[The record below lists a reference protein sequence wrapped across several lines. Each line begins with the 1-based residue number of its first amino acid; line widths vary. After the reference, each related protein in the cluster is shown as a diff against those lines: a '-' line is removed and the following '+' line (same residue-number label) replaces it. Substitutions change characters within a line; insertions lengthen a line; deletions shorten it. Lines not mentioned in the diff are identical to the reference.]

1 MSESSADAGVIEVL
15 LERLE
20 KQRLPR
26 ALAIKEKV
34 DRGERLDDFDIAF
47 LEEVFADAN
56 NIRSIVGRHH
66 ELDALVGRVVHLYN
80 EITSKALE
88 NEKGAS
94 DSPGL

>member
-1 MSESSADAGVIEVL
+1 MNESSQDAGVIEVL

-26 ALAIKEKV
+26 AISLKEKV

-56 NIRSIVGRHH
+56 DVKGILGRHP
-66 ELDALVGRVVHLYN
+66 EYEALAGRLVHLYN
-80 EITSKALE
+80 DITTKALE
-88 NEKGAS
+88 NEQGQ
-94 DSPGL
+94 